1 MLLPLLWLAAAAA
14 GPADLT
20 LLGVVTRREGA
31 GVALLRSGG
40 RTRTVAVGETAF
52 GGRLTA
58 VGASSATLDF
68 AGESLELHLPGETL
82 PAPPLPTPRPP
93 AEPPEDPATPARDM
107 SRRELE
113 RRIAAETPRILSETT
128 LVPATEDGRIVGFTV
143 TRVPDG
149 TLLSDAGLRSGDVLV
164 SVNGTPLDSLPTLI
178 GLWPRLQNEARLQA
192 VVMRGGRP
200 VSVIVNLR

>member
-14 GPADLT
+14 GPPDLT
-20 LLGVVTRREGA
+20 LVGVVSRREGA
-31 GVALLRSGG
+31 GVALLRSSG
-40 RTRTVAVGETAF
+40 RTRVVSVGEIAF

-58 VGASSATLDF
+58 VSPSGATLDF
-68 AGESLELHLPGETL
+68 AGESVELRLPGEARPVPPV
-82 PAPPLPTPRPP
+82 PAPRAP

-113 RRIAAETPRILSETT
+113 RRIAAETPRILAETV
-128 LVPATEDGRIVGFTV
+128 LVPATEDGRIVGFTM

-149 TLLSDAGLRSGDVLV
+149 SLLSDAGLRSGDVLV
-164 SVNGTPLDSLPTLI
+164 SVNGNPLDGLPTLI
-178 GLWPRLQNEARLQA
+178 GLWPRLQNETRLQA
-192 VVMRGGRP
+192 VVLRGGRP

>member
-14 GPADLT
+14 APPDLA

-31 GVALLRSGG
+31 GVALLRSDG
-40 RTRTVAVGETAF
+40 RTRVVAVGESAF

-58 VGASSATLDF
+58 VSSSGATLDF
-68 AGESLELHLPGETL
+68 AGESLELRLPGDVR
-82 PAPPLPTPRPP
+82 PALAVPVPRPP

-113 RRIAAETPRILSETT
+113 RRIAAETPRILAETA
-128 LVPATEDGRIVGFTV
+128 LVPATEDGRIVGFTL

-149 TLLSDAGLRSGDVLV
+149 SLLADAGLRTGDVLT
-164 SVNGTPLDSLPTLI
+164 SVNGTSLDSLPTLI
-178 GLWPRLQNEARLQA
+178 GLWPKLQNESRLQA
-192 VVMRGGRP
+192 VVTRAGRP
-200 VSVIVNLR
+200 VSVIINLR

>member
-14 GPADLT
+14 GPPDLA

-31 GVALLRSGG
+31 GVAVLRSGG

-58 VGASSATLDF
+58 VGPGSATLVF
-68 AGESLELHLPGETL
+68 AGESLDLRLPGEAL
-82 PAPPLPTPRPP
+82 PAPPILAPRPP

-178 GLWPRLQNEARLQA
+178 GLWPRLQNETRLQA